1 MKAVQLDAL
10 DMQLIDLLGTD
21 ARISNRKIAAELGV
35 TEGTVRGRIRRLQQD
50 GLIAFTAI
58 RGLEIADHSRL
69 AFVRIQAEIEHVR
82 RVAHE
87 ISLLPQVTERSMIAK
102 EAEPEKFEGFMAVAE
117 NPEFT
122 AHIFDAIARSPRLG
136 ELSGQTL
143 IGAEIA
149 GELGITD
156 RGAERPSYREMLGS
170 PRDKTPAA
178 VY

>member
-87 ISLLPQVTERSMIAK
+87 ISLLPQVNAVLIMMGQFNILTMCMFGELDDLFHLEGPIDDRFQPALVVEPHCERDVRRSGC
-102 EAEPEKFEGFMAVAE
+102 EGNRDHVLARAAAVALS
-117 NPEFT
+117 PE
-122 AHIFDAIARSPRLG
+122 HCP
-136 ELSGQTL
+136 
-143 IGAEIA
+143 
-149 GELGITD
+149 
-156 RGAERPSYREMLGS
+156 
-170 PRDKTPAA
+170 
-178 VY
+178 

>member
-87 ISLLPQVTERSMIAK
+87 ISLLPQVNAVLIMMGQFNILTMCMFGELDDLFHLESDRILTI
-102 EAEPEKFEGFMAVAE
+102 EGVHHVE
-117 NPEFT
+117 T
-122 AHIFDAIARSPRLG
+122 SIVVRTIKYDARIARITAA
-136 ELSGQTL
+136 QTE
-143 IGAEIA
+143 IETHEVETAE
-149 GELGITD
+149 D
-156 RGAERPSYREMLGS
+156 
-170 PRDKTPAA
+170 
-178 VY
+178 

>member
-69 AFVRIQAEIEHVR
+69 AFVRVQAEIEHVR
-82 RVAHE
+82 RVAQE
-87 ISLLPQVTERSMIAK
+87 ISLLPQVNAVLIMMGQFNILTMCMFGELDDLFHLASDRILTI
-102 EAEPEKFEGFMAVAE
+102 EGVHHVE
-117 NPEFT
+117 T
-122 AHIFDAIARSPRLG
+122 SIVVRTIKYDARIARITAA
-136 ELSGQTL
+136 QTE
-143 IGAEIA
+143 IETQEVETAE
-149 GELGITD
+149 D
-156 RGAERPSYREMLGS
+156 
-170 PRDKTPAA
+170 
-178 VY
+178 

>member
-87 ISLLPQVTERSMIAK
+87 ISLLPQVNAVLIMMGQFNILTMCMFGELDDLFHLASDRILTI
-102 EAEPEKFEGFMAVAE
+102 EGVHHVE
-117 NPEFT
+117 T
-122 AHIFDAIARSPRLG
+122 SIVVRTIKYDARIARITAA
-136 ELSGQTL
+136 QTE
-143 IGAEIA
+143 IETHEVETAE
-149 GELGITD
+149 D
-156 RGAERPSYREMLGS
+156 
-170 PRDKTPAA
+170 
-178 VY
+178 

>member
-58 RGLEIADHSRL
+58 RGLELADHSRL
-69 AFVRIQAEIEHVR
+69 AFVRIQAEIEHVC

-87 ISLLPQVTERSMIAK
+87 ISLLPQVNAVLIMMGQFNILTMCMFGELDDLFHLASDRILTI
-102 EAEPEKFEGFMAVAE
+102 EGVHHVE
-117 NPEFT
+117 T
-122 AHIFDAIARSPRLG
+122 SIVVRTIKYDARIARITAA
-136 ELSGQTL
+136 QTE
-143 IGAEIA
+143 IETHEVETAE
-149 GELGITD
+149 D
-156 RGAERPSYREMLGS
+156 
-170 PRDKTPAA
+170 
-178 VY
+178 

>member
-58 RGLEIADHSRL
+58 RGLELADHSRL

-82 RVAHE
+82 RVAQE
-87 ISLLPQVTERSMIAK
+87 ISLLPQVNAVLIMMGQFNILTMCMFGELDDLFHLASDRILTI
-102 EAEPEKFEGFMAVAE
+102 EGVHHVE
-117 NPEFT
+117 T
-122 AHIFDAIARSPRLG
+122 SIVVRTIKYDARIARITAA
-136 ELSGQTL
+136 QTE
-143 IGAEIA
+143 IETQEVETAE
-149 GELGITD
+149 D
-156 RGAERPSYREMLGS
+156 
-170 PRDKTPAA
+170 
-178 VY
+178 